1 MNQTKIEWTDVTWN
15 VVTGCSKV
23 SAGCANCYA
32 ERMAKRLAGRCGYP
46 KENPFAVT
54 FHPDRLE
61 MPMRLKKPS
70 RIFVN
75 SMGDLFHP
83 EVKGE
88 WLSQVFSAMANA
100 HWIKGHTFS
109 VLTKRPERMKSV
121 IEEIGENLA
130 EQRKGVKNPD
140 GSTTHKVTFTFPLKG
155 VELGVSVEDQKTADE
170 RIPILLQTPAAMRF
184 VSYEPALGPVVFNG
198 PAGGGKIDLIIMGGE
213 TGPGAR
219 PMNPEWARKVRDDCA
234 AAGVPFFFK
243 GWGEWAPCP
252 DEEWHGLG
260 PTGRPKQLCVS
271 LDGKHTAG
279 GFMGK
284 VFAAQME
291 AEGWRPAQRIGK
303 REAGHLLDGREH
315 REFPKEGR

>member
-170 RIPILLQTPAAMRF
+170 RIPILLKTPAAMRF
-184 VSYEPALGPVVFNG
+184 VSYEPALGPVDFTSNTG
-198 PAGGGKIDLIIMGGE
+198 GTRWIGGQRGCAGTIPVGNDKGRFEYRHFHDDLCEPSLDWVIMGGE
-213 TGPGAR
+213 TGPKAR

-243 GWGEWAPCP
+243 GSG
-252 DEEWHGLG
+252 
-260 PTGRPKQLCVS
+260 GRTK
-271 LDGKHTAG
+271 KEKT
-279 GFMGK
+279 
-284 VFAAQME
+284 
-291 AEGWRPAQRIGK
+291 I
-303 REAGHLLDGREH
+303 LLDGVKH
-315 REFPKEGR
+315 HEFPKEGR